1 MMQTALKLL
10 PLLTF
15 AGHAALW
22 YCDKIITC
30 LPGGRFSF
38 KQLQDNRLLA
48 ATMGDTPPA
57 QPMCSIMLGIFAM
70 TAMLPGYLA
79 LSDWMRQFLGKTAE
93 ARKQI
98 LTFFRQTSA
107 TMYVC
112 YLGLLLFSVSFFLA
126 VVSGATSLPRWA
138 CLCNTL
144 PVVLLLAPFRIVGVG
159 NAAGT
164 IVFLGLFLLL

>member
-1 MMQTALKLL
+1 M
-10 PLLTF
+10 
-15 AGHAALW
+15 
-22 YCDKIITC
+22 
-30 LPGGRFSF
+30 
-38 KQLQDNRLLA
+38 
-48 ATMGDTPPA
+48 PA
-57 QPMCSIMLGIFAM
+57 
-70 TAMLPGYLA
+70 YLA
-79 LSDWMRQFLGKTAE
+79 LGAWVLPQSPVCGALMLAGGILFLLPGIAHHVFCGAVEWAYLRMGKTAE

>member
-1 MMQTALKLL
+1 
-10 PLLTF
+10 
-15 AGHAALW
+15 
-22 YCDKIITC
+22 
-30 LPGGRFSF
+30 
-38 KQLQDNRLLA
+38 
-48 ATMGDTPPA
+48 MGDTPSA
-57 QPMCSIMLGIFAM
+57 QPMRSIMLGIFAM

-79 LSDWMRQFLGKTAE
+79 LSDWMRQFSETYAVLMAAGSILFFLPGIAHHVFCGAVEWAYLRTGKTAE